1 VAGREAPASGE
12 LEELIENV
20 GRLADR
26 LQVVGDSLDAIGED
40 LNWLTRNPLR
50 IEVEAVLVGGRCGVQ
65 SIAGDDC
72 CEAERLDASAEASA
86 AVSRVAECLRRT
98 LATITAEQ
106 VDALIAT
113 LDEAQGHL
121 LQLMRGEVRE
131 ALHAGRLVAEA
142 AKDACDAADEAC
154 EEADEACESESAI
167 EADVETKT
175 PADSARPSTSSGSS
189 GRLF

>member
-1 VAGREAPASGE
+1 MAERETLTGGE
-12 LEELIENV
+12 LEELTENI

-50 IEVEAVLVGGRCGVQ
+50 IEVEAVLFGGRYRVGG
-65 SIAGDDC
+65 IAGDDC
-72 CEAERLDASAEASA
+72 GEAGRLDASSEANA
-86 AVSRVAECLRRT
+86 AVSRVAECLQRT
-98 LATITAEQ
+98 LATISAEQ
-106 VDALIAT
+106 VEALLAT

-131 ALHAGRLVAEA
+131 ALHAGQALLEPARFGS
-142 AKDACDAADEAC
+142 CDETMQTQPT
-154 EEADEACESESAI
+154 ESELDTESAVAASDHATT
-167 EADVETKT
+167 EPTVVTLPK
-175 PADSARPSTSSGSS
+175 SSGPP